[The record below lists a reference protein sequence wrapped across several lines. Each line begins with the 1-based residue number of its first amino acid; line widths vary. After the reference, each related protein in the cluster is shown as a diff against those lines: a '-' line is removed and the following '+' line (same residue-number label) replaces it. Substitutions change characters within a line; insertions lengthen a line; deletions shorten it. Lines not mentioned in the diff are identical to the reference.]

1 MNEGIKSL
9 APSLVGSSIDFSFR
23 KKVSDATHIDENIAS
38 EKRRIRKNVEAA
50 FEAGGN
56 LCVTLLAEMTSFYS
70 KEIYYMAVRGSIEM
84 RRYRPLVLEYL
95 EKSVEERME
104 HLIELLSE
112 KPKWRG
118 EDNRDVKVEATRYFL
133 STYAGRIKF
142 FKPYLTKEEYM
153 IVV

>member
-1 MNEGIKSL
+1 MDKGIRSL
-9 APSLVGSSIDFSFR
+9 APSLVGGSIDFSFR
-23 KKVSDATHIDENIAS
+23 KKVSDAIPIDENIRV
-38 EKRRIRKNVEAA
+38 ERKRIIKNVERA

-70 KEIYYMAVRGSIEM
+70 KELYYMAVRGSIEM

-112 KPKWRG
+112 KPKWHG
-118 EDNRDVKVEATRYFL
+118 EDNRDVKIEATRYFL
-133 STYAGRIKF
+133 STYTGRIKF
-142 FKPYLTKEEYM
+142 FKPHLTKEEYM

>member
-9 APSLVGSSIDFSFR
+9 ASSLVGSSIEFSFK
-23 KKVSDATHIDENIAS
+23 KKVSDATPIDENIAS
-38 EKRRIRKNVEAA
+38 EKKRIRKNVEAA

-95 EKSVEERME
+95 NKSVEERME
-104 HLIELLSE
+104 NLIRLLEE
-112 KPKWRG
+112 KPKRHGDESRG
-118 EDNRDVKVEATRYFL
+118 VKIEAVRYFL
-133 STYAGRIKF
+133 ATYTGRVKF
-142 FKPYLTKEEYM
+142 FRPYLTKSEFL
-153 IVV
+153 IVI